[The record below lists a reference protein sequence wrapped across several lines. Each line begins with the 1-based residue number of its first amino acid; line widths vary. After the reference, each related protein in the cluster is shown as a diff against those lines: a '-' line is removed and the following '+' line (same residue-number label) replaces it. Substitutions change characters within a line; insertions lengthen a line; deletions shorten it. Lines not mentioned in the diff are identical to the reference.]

1 MISHT
6 ALDAVQLNPRKRR
19 RSAPSCR
26 ECRRRKVK
34 CNRLEPCSHCILS
47 NKPCHYGR
55 GTSPVGQTPQ
65 GRGSAG
71 HFVHGSRCVP
81 EVSASG
87 VVLPQSFASATEPNS
102 TMEADGLN
110 GSAQGTQLNI
120 QSSGGS
126 FTSSGQG
133 ATNETNPGI
142 SGVPS
147 QEGAI
152 ALNKSRLFGRSHWSN
167 ATIEVC

>member
-1 MISHT
+1 MISHP
-6 ALDAVQLNPRKRR
+6 ALGAVQLNPGKRR

-34 CNRLEPCSHCILS
+34 CNRLEPCSHCTLS
-47 NKPCHYGR
+47 NKQCRYGR
-55 GTSPVGQTPQ
+55 GISPIGQNSQ

-71 HFVHGSRCVP
+71 QVVIGSSRVAG
-81 EVSASG
+81 VSAPIAVPPRSSTS
-87 VVLPQSFASATEPNS
+87 VTEPNS
-102 TMEADGLN
+102 ATGANGLV
-110 GSAQGTQLNI
+110 GGFQAPQLNT
-120 QSSGGS
+120 QSSGDT
-126 FTSSGQG
+126 FTCSGQG

-142 SGVPS
+142 GAIAS
-147 QEGAI
+147 QEGVI